1 MTRLPPGSAGYN
13 PTTLKPPQP
22 YREGKA
28 TMAWQD
34 VFPLNVSRID
44 AEEERE
50 QRLAAQARAGAE
62 WALAALVARYQPP
75 VTRYLTRLTGNPE
88 TSRALAERI
97 FVQMEKRLRGPHG
110 GQRLRLWLLRA
121 CTEAGLD
128 TLRHPHRGQGAP
140 RLDGPHMAGLLS
152 ERAGDAAADKL
163 RAGLGALANLTGSTS
178 RQVRQLIWSTDPEA
192 PHREP
197 KTVSARSRDG
207 GRGARGARAT
217 RANGKSTSSA
227 RNTPP
232 IVLEEDPA
240 QQDPREALRYRM
252 VRAVL
257 AEIPYGDAQCLALHL
272 IAGLNQAEV
281 ARALG
286 ITNSA
291 TRRRIVQGLQLFA
304 QRYEAAAA
312 SLGLSLEAL
321 APSAPLTTQPPAI
334 EQTAASGYAPLA
346 EASPDTADGTHVE
359 EQPAIVYDTP
369 PFMVTRRT
377 TGAPAA
383 PAIPMPEPV
392 TIDAVAAPDL
402 AVSDAANTLILEEHE
417 IAPPA
422 PNVEKPPVIVE
433 TTAVV
438 DAIPIAEL
446 SLADTLIAS
455 APDAMTA
462 DDAVTLRLAAVE
474 IPERPPAPA
483 QTETA
488 TTVIPEAE
496 HPVEPEA
503 EPVVVV
509 AAASDALPEAPAM
522 APMGAMAPVAARI
535 VPVLTPASEAPRL
548 VRIVPVLTSEAAE
561 PAVAETA
568 EMAETAELSAMRR
581 VPVLSQP
588 IAASAPADRV
598 PLTGEQAG
606 DGTETNVPAETEAAA
621 NPFDAPHETVALAA
635 ESTEAEAAPVEA
647 QS

>member
-1 MTRLPPGSAGYN
+1 MRLPPGSAGYI
-13 PTTLKPPQP
+13 PTTVNPPQP

-50 QRLAAQARAGAE
+50 LRLAAQARAGAE

-75 VTRYLTRLTGNPE
+75 VTRYLTRLTGDPE

-128 TLRHPHRGQGAP
+128 TLRHPNRGQSAP
-140 RLDGPHMAGLLS
+140 RLDSPHMAGLLS
-152 ERAGDAAADKL
+152 ERAGDAAAGKL

-178 RQVRQLIWSTDPEA
+178 RQVRQLIWSADPEA

-197 KTVSARSRDG
+197 KPASARSREG
-207 GRGARGARAT
+207 GKGAKAT
-217 RANGKSTSSA
+217 RVNGKSTSSA

-232 IVLEEDPA
+232 IVFEEDPA

-312 SLGLSLEAL
+312 SLGISLEAL
-321 APSAPLTTQPPAI
+321 SPSAPQTTPPPEIA
-334 EQTAASGYAPLA
+334 QTAPEAFAPLA
-346 EASPDTADGTHVE
+346 EASPNTAGMAPVE
-359 EQPAIVYDTP
+359 EQPTFVYDAP
-369 PFMVTRRT
+369 PFMVMRRV

-383 PAIPMPEPV
+383 AAIPTPSEPM

-402 AVSDAANTLILEEHE
+402 PVSAADTLILEEHE
-417 IAPPA
+417 VAAPA
-422 PNVEKPPVIVE
+422 PDEETPPVIIE

-438 DAIPIAEL
+438 DATPIAEL
-446 SLADTLIAS
+446 SLAETLIAS
-455 APDAMTA
+455 APDAMAA
-462 DDAVTLRLAAVE
+462 DDAVALQFAAVE
-474 IPERPPAPA
+474 IPVRPPERA
-483 QTETA
+483 ETV
-488 TTVIPEAE
+488 TIVIPEAE
-496 HPVEPEA
+496 LPAEVGSEPAVVEA
-503 EPVVVV
+503 T
-509 AAASDALPEAPAM
+509 ASDALPAVVSI
-522 APMGAMAPVAARI
+522 APVAARL
-535 VPVLTPASEAPRL
+535 VPVLTPASDMPRP
-548 VRIVPVLTSEAAE
+548 VRVVPVLTSEAAGL
-561 PAVAETA
+561 ANAETA
-568 EMAETAELSAMRR
+568 EMAETSPPELFATRR

-588 IAASAPADRV
+588 IAASASADLA
-598 PLTGEQAG
+598 PLAGERAD
-606 DGTETNVPAETEAAA
+606 DGAEVNASAEVETPNEA
-621 NPFDAPHETVALAA
+621 VALAA
-635 ESTEAEAAPVEA
+635 ESPAAETAAVEA